1 MFLSVTPL
9 VIFKGTSGQFPAT
22 FSATKTV
29 SFWQEVWASPT
40 VLCLG
45 VPDITVGGVF
55 RKHVQCCSRT
65 IIVTE
70 QSLLLRC
77 GSFATAVDVSG
88 TSSYCSRTIQST
100 SWADCHCWK
109 GWVQDRGWFP
119 IWNKWWHCSQVQ
131 ILLSNSVFVW
141 LVNKNTLLGLGN
153 WDTWL
158 GLGNKYF
165 GLSLGEKMYVRSGE
179 QKYSVRFRKTWFG

>member
-88 TSSYCSRTIQST
+88 TSSLILFQDHPVHILSRLS
-100 SWADCHCWK
+100 
-109 GWVQDRGWFP
+109 
-119 IWNKWWHCSQVQ
+119 
-131 ILLSNSVFVW
+131 LL
-141 LVNKNTLLGLGN
+141 K
-153 WDTWL
+153 
-158 GLGNKYF
+158 
-165 GLSLGEKMYVRSGE
+165 GLSTGQGLVSYLE
-179 QKYSVRFRKTWFG
+179 QMMTLFTSPNITFQFCVCLVSQ